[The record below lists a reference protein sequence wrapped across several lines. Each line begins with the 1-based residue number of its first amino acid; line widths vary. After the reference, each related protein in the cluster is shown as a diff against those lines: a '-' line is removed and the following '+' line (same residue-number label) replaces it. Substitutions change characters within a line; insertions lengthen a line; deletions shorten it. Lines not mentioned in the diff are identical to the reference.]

1 MADTKRIIG
10 YGIPGILLLVIA
22 SVLMLKSQRY
32 FLGLLILIFGAAA
45 ILAFRA
51 FGEDWIVKR
60 KAAIKAVP
68 LGDLEQKH
76 DATEE
81 REKAVRA
88 DASFWLGI
96 VRKVVDMLS
105 SVSSPETRKPV
116 FGDEL
121 AVIDKAI
128 AEGTGQSLD
137 NLYSKVV
144 KDISLLEALVSTFED
159 EHRTIKEH
167 TSAARKREHEIK
179 DFLEE
184 LATAKKEHAKAVG
197 REDREEKRVVLEQLE
212 ARMKTAMDADIAD
225 SGKLEAEAEKVSR
238 LISRI
243 NANMQKTSR
252 LLPRVKSRFISSGD
266 RGQKYKEMVDRLDS
280 LDKNNKELAG
290 QAEEYRK
297 LLYALRSELSVLRE
311 VIISAKHSE
320 LTAERLKFQAAAER
334 ADKEA
339 ADAGKRRGQLFKT
352 REALAITNI
361 DLDREV
367 AAKIKVMDTLS
378 AQRRAWQDDLNNALK
393 AAAEDGTIKG
403 QVSLVLKR
411 NISEQ
416 TDALSA
422 LMSLLLRLNK
432 SCNKTDALLKKTK
445 EELAAVTSRRDALQ
459 KEKEA
464 LEKAKAKADEQKA
477 AAQRESGKISRD
489 AEEEKAKLKRASQEE
504 AARIQANINGMNA
517 KIAALKDILGEASAQ
532 EQVIDRQ
539 LSPLAGQIAE
549 ASEAINILTAK
560 VSGLKAEKDDKATK
574 LASAKAAHDGVVAEK
589 DKFIGNLTAR
599 NSELERERRELL
611 DSIST
616 LDKDSRKIEGVISHM
631 TSDIAG
637 FVELQRTALE
647 GIKGFDERVKRAEGL
662 NTERKEKLAGLEN
675 ALEQQREMYTKRM
688 LFFLSLIATIKERIR
703 NIDVESSSLERSSEA
718 KDEYARSLREQEGI
732 IEADIKVLRER
743 VREIRRIAEA
753 KRSPSDEVEFRRLE
767 AEITEKDGEIE
778 RLKEEAKNN
787 SDAADKE
794 AAYGRKMLGLLSLT
808 KNQLEEAEL
817 GHKQV
822 IAELE
827 QSVRERMSAIED
839 VEREIDEREGRV
851 AEREARHAS
860 MTYELESLR
869 KQIAGATGIEQRNSL
884 LEQEFKLISQLL
896 VDEAALAEAKQGLA
910 ELVRQ
915 RLISLIK
922 ERNDLDALFKAK
934 GEEYAK
940 ETRDVDELKVK
951 KKDAEHRVGELET
964 ELRELKERMQPPP
977 DVEKLRIDVAQTHK
991 ELKDEEEKRK
1001 KAVKE
1006 LEEANRNIA
1015 AKEAELGKLREEVER
1030 LRKELEAANL
1040 PLEEERQRS
1049 AKADK
1054 DSDAAVRA
1062 QLFALAKRNILSK
1075 IVEGRRF
1082 ADDEPQKAINFTAEA
1097 VRLANKLKQQ
1107 QQLTEA
1113 EVFEVD
1119 RLISDATRI
1128 ESYAERKLAALR
1140 EPEHLRDTAQVLTPA
1155 VEEVTAAEAVPSG
1168 NVGVLIPFICTRV
1181 GAIDERQ
1188 EISRKPASIM
1198 QSDSPGAPS
1207 RAVQMIV
1214 LDPTRKS
1221 IVFGRSKECDVVLR
1235 GHAKEG
1241 IVISRKHFEIA
1252 WDGKSYSLVPFSPK
1266 ISPGQEATLDY
1277 PRIRVYTP
1285 KGGFDA
1291 IKGGSSMRLT
1301 DGSEFFIDNEEA
1313 FCFVFSLLP
1322 IEEVQKVQKTVWSKA
1337 IVTFP
1342 ERGEAVPQSEEQE
1355 FGYLSLPRHAHLLDI
1370 DGEESTVMQAPIVL
1384 DRDEVKLGLAGSDG
1398 LEKDGIGIKPDDAL
1412 FVVIEGTAVFCK
1424 KRVPPLQAVIR
1435 REGKG
1440 YYIEN
1445 RSSLGTFVNYEKV
1458 MGKRHLTPG
1467 DIIHMGDNEPLFFLF
1482 NVKKFAADE
1491 HTIWG
1496 SITVSFN
1503 YVNFDVPELET
1514 DVGVLY
1520 VPKQATLSVTDLA
1533 GKTNVQDRL
1542 LLNRY
1547 VASFGSGKENQ
1558 VLLSCD
1564 DGFVDAQARP
1574 ASSLIEDK
1582 HFAIKRDFLNAYSMT
1597 AMCAEG
1603 IRVLQKNGKEFILQ
1617 KGRFYTPQDEDVI
1630 KLINGADVFL
1640 IFNIEKM
1647 KVDRSQYWRNARL
1660 EFKRQGKPETYYE
1673 TKKRVGG
1680 GSLMRWLKA
1689 L

>member
-1 MADTKRIIG
+1 MADTKRIAG
-10 YGIPGILLLVIA
+10 YGGAGLLMLIIALVI
-22 SVLMLKSQRY
+22 MFRSQRY

-51 FGEDWIVKR
+51 FGEDWIAKR

-159 EHRTIKEH
+159 EHNTIKEH

-238 LISRI
+238 LISRV

-252 LLPRVKSRFISSGD
+252 LLPRVKSKFISSGD
-266 RGQKYKEMVDRLDS
+266 RSQKKYNEMIGRLDS
-280 LDKNNKELAG
+280 LNKNNKDLAG

-320 LTAERLKFQAAAER
+320 LTAERLKLQAAAER
-334 ADKEA
+334 AEKEA

-393 AAAEDGTIKG
+393 AAAEDVTIKG

-477 AAQRESGKISRD
+477 AAQRET
-489 AEEEKAKLKRASQEE
+489 EKAKREAKEEAEKLKRASQEE

-675 ALEQQREMYTKRM
+675 ALEQQREMYTKRA

-718 KDEYARSLREQEGI
+718 KREYANSLGVQEDI

-794 AAYGRKMLGLLSLT
+794 AAYGGKMRGLLSHA
-808 KNQLEEAEL
+808 KDQLEDAEL

-839 VEREIDEREGRV
+839 VEHEIDEREGRV
-851 AEREARHAS
+851 AERETRHAS

-869 KQIAGATGIEQRNSL
+869 KQIAGATEIEQRNSL

-922 ERNDLDALFKAK
+922 ERNDLAALFKAK

-1006 LEEANRNIA
+1006 LEEANKEVEKVNRDIA
-1015 AKEAELGKLREEVER
+1015 AKEA
-1030 LRKELEAANL
+1030 
-1040 PLEEERQRS
+1040 
-1049 AKADK
+1049 
-1054 DSDAAVRA
+1054 
-1062 QLFALAKRNILSK
+1062 
-1075 IVEGRRF
+1075 
-1082 ADDEPQKAINFTAEA
+1082 
-1097 VRLANKLKQQ
+1097 
-1107 QQLTEA
+1107 
-1113 EVFEVD
+1113 
-1119 RLISDATRI
+1119 
-1128 ESYAERKLAALR
+1128 
-1140 EPEHLRDTAQVLTPA
+1140 
-1155 VEEVTAAEAVPSG
+1155 
-1168 NVGVLIPFICTRV
+1168 
-1181 GAIDERQ
+1181 
-1188 EISRKPASIM
+1188 
-1198 QSDSPGAPS
+1198 
-1207 RAVQMIV
+1207 
-1214 LDPTRKS
+1214 
-1221 IVFGRSKECDVVLR
+1221 
-1235 GHAKEG
+1235 
-1241 IVISRKHFEIA
+1241 
-1252 WDGKSYSLVPFSPK
+1252 
-1266 ISPGQEATLDY
+1266 
-1277 PRIRVYTP
+1277 
-1285 KGGFDA
+1285 
-1291 IKGGSSMRLT
+1291 
-1301 DGSEFFIDNEEA
+1301 
-1313 FCFVFSLLP
+1313 
-1322 IEEVQKVQKTVWSKA
+1322 
-1337 IVTFP
+1337 
-1342 ERGEAVPQSEEQE
+1342 
-1355 FGYLSLPRHAHLLDI
+1355 
-1370 DGEESTVMQAPIVL
+1370 
-1384 DRDEVKLGLAGSDG
+1384 
-1398 LEKDGIGIKPDDAL
+1398 
-1412 FVVIEGTAVFCK
+1412 
-1424 KRVPPLQAVIR
+1424 
-1435 REGKG
+1435 
-1440 YYIEN
+1440 
-1445 RSSLGTFVNYEKV
+1445 
-1458 MGKRHLTPG
+1458 
-1467 DIIHMGDNEPLFFLF
+1467 
-1482 NVKKFAADE
+1482 
-1491 HTIWG
+1491 
-1496 SITVSFN
+1496 
-1503 YVNFDVPELET
+1503 
-1514 DVGVLY
+1514 
-1520 VPKQATLSVTDLA
+1520 
-1533 GKTNVQDRL
+1533 
-1542 LLNRY
+1542 
-1547 VASFGSGKENQ
+1547 
-1558 VLLSCD
+1558 
-1564 DGFVDAQARP
+1564 
-1574 ASSLIEDK
+1574 
-1582 HFAIKRDFLNAYSMT
+1582 
-1597 AMCAEG
+1597 
-1603 IRVLQKNGKEFILQ
+1603 
-1617 KGRFYTPQDEDVI
+1617 
-1630 KLINGADVFL
+1630 
-1640 IFNIEKM
+1640 
-1647 KVDRSQYWRNARL
+1647 
-1660 EFKRQGKPETYYE
+1660 
-1673 TKKRVGG
+1673 
-1680 GSLMRWLKA
+1680 
-1689 L
+1689 